1 VISEQQR
8 RAALG
13 NFPIGTPVLV
23 VAPAASGFAGIVRE
37 RNDPA
42 VTFVELGSDAA
53 VTPMPHLLLEGLDD
67 INKPEQLLRAVREAM
82 PATRIFALIANAANF
97 TAIQRFLSGEQIA
110 RGHPLT
116 HGEIGPLFTAAG
128 WQILGIR
135 PLYDQSIPV
144 METVPVRVTIANFG
158 VDCTDPA
165 MYERVRT
172 AGYSVI
178 ADPAT

>member
-1 VISEQQR
+1 MISEAQR

-23 VAPAASGFAGIVRE
+23 VAPAASGFAEIVRD

-53 VTPMPHLLLEGLDD
+53 VVPAPHLLIEGLDD
-67 INKPEQLLRAVREAM
+67 INDAEHLLRIVREAM

-97 TAIQRFLSGEQIA
+97 TAIARFFNGESIA

-116 HGEIGPLFTAAG
+116 RGEIEPLFNAAG
-128 WQILGIR
+128 WKILGIR
-135 PLYDQSIPV
+135 PLYDQSLV
-144 METVPVRVTIANFG
+144 ALESVPVRVTIAGFG
-158 VDCTDPA
+158 VDCTDAA
-165 MYERVRT
+165 MLERGRT

-178 ADPAT
+178 ADPA